1 MIRVPRWLV
10 STLGALF
17 SVFHSVLGYAAL
29 AEYENPMHGAIAV
42 TLYLLAVFATA
53 VLYRGLKLPVSQAL
67 INLAVSIF
75 VPYLTNLNLDPTK
88 ASTHSTWYVIGVATL
103 LAGTAVRQQVV
114 IAWIGTLIL
123 VLQQILWAGFLIG
136 WQTGLAGALMLVF
149 AGHAISKGI
158 ENAAK
163 EALRYA
169 KQTLENETQLVVSK
183 TSAAERRTRL
193 DFALAGALPMLKT
206 IESKN
211 GRLTD
216 AEKSEARLLEAAL
229 RDEIRGRELIN
240 EEVRAAARAAR
251 ERGIEVVILDEGGID
266 QISFAEK
273 TEILSKVCKTINAVE
288 QGRIT
293 LRAPV
298 GETWRVTL
306 VATRPGIA
314 KPDVWLKF

>member
-1 MIRVPRWLV
+1 MPRWLV

-17 SVFHSVLGYAAL
+17 SVFHAVLGYAAL
-29 AEYENPMHGAIAV
+29 TEYENPNQGAVAV
-42 TLYLLAVFATA
+42 TLYLFAVFATA
-53 VLYRGLKLPVSQAL
+53 VFYRGLKLPISQAL

-75 VPYLTNLNLDPTK
+75 VPYLTNINLDPTQ
-88 ASTHSTWYVIGVATL
+88 ASPHSTWYVIGVATL

-114 IAWIGTLIL
+114 IAWIGTGIL
-123 VLQQILWAGFLIG
+123 VFQQILWAGFLIG

-149 AGHAISKGI
+149 AGHAISRGI
-158 ENAAK
+158 ENAAN
-163 EALRYA
+163 EALRYTE
-169 KQTLENETQLVVSK
+169 QTLENEKQLVVSNV
-183 TSAAERRTRL
+183 SAAERRTRL

-206 IESKN
+206 IQSKN
-211 GRLTD
+211 GQLTD
-216 AEKSEARLLEAAL
+216 SEKNEARLLEAAL

-240 EEVRAAARAAR
+240 DEVRSAARAAR

-266 QISFAEK
+266 QISSAEK

-298 GETWRVTL
+298 GEAWRVTL

>member
-10 STLGALF
+10 STLSALF
-17 SVFHSVLGYAAL
+17 SVFHAVLGYSAL
-29 AEYENPMHGAIAV
+29 TEYENPIQGAVAV

-53 VLYRGLKLPVSQAL
+53 VFYRGLKLPISQAL

-75 VPYLTNLNLDPTK
+75 VPFLTNLNIDPTRL
-88 ASTHSTWYVIGVATL
+88 STHSTWYVIGIATL

-114 IAWIGTLIL
+114 IAWIGIV
-123 VLQQILWAGFLIG
+123 VLAFQQILWAGFLIG

-163 EALRYA
+163 EALRYT
-169 KQTLENETQLVVSK
+169 QQRLENETQLAVSK
-183 TSAAERRTRL
+183 VSAAERRTRL

-206 IESKN
+206 IQSSH
-211 GRLTD
+211 GQLTD
-216 AEKSEARLLEAAL
+216 AEKKEARLLEAAL
-229 RDEIRGRELIN
+229 RDEIRGRELMN
-240 EEVRAAARAAR
+240 DEVRAAARAAR
-251 ERGIEVVILDEGGID
+251 VRGIEIVILDEGGLD
-266 QISFAEK
+266 QISSAEK
-273 TEILSKVCKTINAVE
+273 SEILGKVCGAINGVE
-288 QGRIT
+288 QGRVT

-298 GETWRVTL
+298 GEAWRITL